1 LASENRK
8 IEEGPWRVD
17 QETERKTFKGECE
30 MFIEHITGIH
40 KWEFSIST
48 VRRTQNVGGDVKC

>member
-1 LASENRK
+1 MKERYRRS
-8 IEEGPWRVD
+8 IETHSD
-17 QETERKTFKGECE
+17 KGECE

-48 VRRTQNVGGDVKC
+48 VRRTQDVGGEVK